1 VAKRF
6 LRNQT
11 FATASPLVLTYLTS
25 RLASVLGTDP
35 LTLLT
40 VAMSLDRWQPYKQLL
55 KHLSEQGIELDLMGG
70 RKKWPKRVTG

>member
-1 VAKRF
+1 MAKRF

-55 KHLSEQGIELDLMGG
+55 SEQGIELDLVGG